1 MVKQFIE
8 ALNDACNNSIHSI
21 SMHRAFYIALTV
33 LGKKAINKEAL
44 DEAWLLIRA
53 ACFHGDFVITPPN
66 CFGKRFIVEK

>member
-8 ALNDACNNSIHSI
+8 ALNDACNNSIHSV
-21 SMHRAFYIALTV
+21 SMHRAFYIALTI
-33 LGKKAINKEAL
+33 LDRKIDKEAL

-66 CFGKRFIVEK
+66 CFGKRFIVAR

>member
-8 ALNDACNNSIHSI
+8 VLKEACNNTTRSISIH
-21 SMHRAFYIALTV
+21 HAFYIALTV

-66 CFGKRFIVEK
+66 CFGKRFIVAK